1 MRQRIAKHFMSMTSK
16 YKRFWVTDHTDNSGL
31 TVTDKYN
38 HKTMFGACNVH
49 EVIETQA
56 VDDLQAK
63 LDEDVGLLKDA
74 KNHWGDYAPQSG
86 NARKTFNQI
95 DEFLKGLGEG

>member
-1 MRQRIAKHFMSMTSK
+1 MTDK

-49 EVIETQA
+49 EVIERA
-56 VDDLQAK
+56 A
-63 LDEDVGLLKDA
+63 LDEAVGLLKHTL
-74 KNHWGDYAPQSG
+74 N
-86 NARKTFNQI
+86 TFQHKADGMGEVAVI
-95 DEFLKGLGEG
+95 EGIEDFLKGLGE